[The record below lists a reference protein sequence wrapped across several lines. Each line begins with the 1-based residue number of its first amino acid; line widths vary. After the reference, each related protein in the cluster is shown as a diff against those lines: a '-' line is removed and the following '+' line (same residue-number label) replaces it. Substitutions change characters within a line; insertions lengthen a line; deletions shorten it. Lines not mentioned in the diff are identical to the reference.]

1 MINKFV
7 LLATLLT
14 ACCPAPAATPPGAS
28 KSANVP
34 RGATAPVVR
43 PEWEIVFAD
52 GITTE
57 EYAEQLD
64 YFKIEIGAVSKNG
77 KIEYI
82 SQVARRKPDKR
93 VGNLATDYRLRIG
106 WRKGSLH
113 AADRRLLAKVG
124 IASESKELWH
134 FLPTETQVRMTALE
148 HDYAR
153 REALDIRRTRFEIR
167 AQTKGSGYEMTVVEQ
182 DPPKPT
188 ETKPSAKQSL
198 NPPARD

>member
-1 MINKFV
+1 MAF
-7 LLATLLT
+7 LLAGVSVCDAGL
-14 ACCPAPAATPPGAS
+14 AATPPEAP
-28 KSANVP
+28 KSAHVP
-34 RGATAPVVR
+34 RGAASPVVR
-43 PEWEIVFAD
+43 PEWEIIFTD

-57 EYAEQLD
+57 EYAEQID

-106 WRKGSLH
+106 WRQGSLH

-124 IASESKELWH
+124 IASEGKELWH
-134 FLPTETQVRMTALE
+134 FLSTETQARMTALE

-153 REALDIRRTRFEIR
+153 REPRDIRRTRFEIR
-167 AQTKGSGYEMTVVEQ
+167 ARTKGSGYEMTVVEQ

-188 ETKPSAKQSL
+188 ETKPPAKQSL
-198 NPPARD
+198 NPSTRD